1 MRKSFPNSGHW
12 IAAALFAAGFVL
24 VFRKWLLSGFDAAFG
39 DDEDGYLALALVE
52 HWRHVFSGAVHW
64 TDPIFF
70 FPQRGALGY
79 TDAFFLFG
87 VVHAPLRLAGVDA
100 FTALMLVMAGTSAI
114 GFFGFRRLA
123 LRHFEI
129 PPAFSAVGAFLFA
142 FSNIGALELIPLH
155 ASAAT

>member
-12 IAAALFAAGFVL
+12 IALPIFASGFAL
-24 VFRKWLLSGFDAAFG
+24 VFRRWLFSGFDAAFG

-52 HWRHVFSGAVHW
+52 HWRHVFAGAVHW

-70 FPQRGALGY
+70 FPQHGALGY

-114 GFFGFRRLA
+114 GFFRFWPLAGPPFESPPGF
-123 LRHFEI
+123 
-129 PPAFSAVGAFLFA
+129 AVAGGFLVL
-142 FSNIGALELIPLH
+142 SG
-155 ASAAT
+155 